1 MGTGI
6 PNTGN
11 DTGVTST
18 HNILVRERQRQT
30 NRQSKRL
37 DILSRSREIEEI
49 GTVTH
54 IYAEQY
60 NNRGKEKVMHTEQD
74 RKRKNRQREG
84 IGMISS

>member
-6 PNTGN
+6 PNKGT

-37 DILSRSREIEEI
+37 EILSRSRDSQEI
-49 GTVTH
+49 GTGNH
-54 IYAEQY
+54 ITE
-60 NNRGKEKVMHTEQD
+60 ELTLKVPKQT
-74 RKRKNRQREG
+74 KY
-84 IGMISS
+84 